1 MMDEAMERLERHGI
15 WPGAAAVGL
24 SLLWKGSPWLDP
36 AWVAA
41 LCCGLPILWAA
52 VGALRRR
59 ELTTAVL
66 VGTALVAAIA
76 LGEVFAAGE
85 VALIMQVGE
94 RLEHWTVHRA
104 REGLRRLAGLM
115 PRTGRLVLP
124 DGGGE
129 RVVPA
134 EEIPVGATV
143 RVLPG
148 EAIPADGPILSGKM
162 SLDLSFLTG
171 EPLPVD
177 FAPGGRAVAGAI
189 NRFGAF
195 DFRAERV
202 GGEATAGRMAALVAE
217 ADASKARI
225 VRLADRWA
233 RWIVPSA
240 ILSAVVVGVATGS
253 LLQAVTVLVVFCP
266 CALVVA
272 TPAAVSAAIG
282 NATRLGALVRR
293 GDALERLA
301 SVPAIA
307 FDKTGT
313 LTRGAPAV
321 TAVRPAPG
329 VPAARVLT
337 VAAALERR
345 SGHPL
350 AKAIVAQAQAEGLT
364 LPEAEG
370 VTAEPGRGV
379 EGWVGGRH
387 VRVGRPAQARSGA
400 ETVAEVVEAG
410 VTLGEIALADA
421 VRPEA
426 AGAVRALRARG
437 VEPCL
442 LTGDNAAAA
451 ARVAEALGIGNLRAA
466 CLPEDKL
473 AYVRDHAPL
482 VMVGDGINDAA
493 ALRAATVGVAM
504 GRVGSDIAG
513 EAADIVLV
521 SDTLGALPA
530 LVDLA
535 RATARTIRLNIAFAL
550 GLSLVAVILAAL
562 ALLGPVGGAFV
573 HNAGALIVAL
583 NAARLLWRKPPR
595 AR

>member
-1 MMDEAMERLERHGI
+1 MNDLMERLERHGI
-15 WPGAAAVGL
+15 WPGAFALGL
-24 SLLWKGSPWLDP
+24 SLLWQGNPWLDP
-36 AWVAA
+36 AWLAVV
-41 LCCGLPILWAA
+41 CCGLPILWAA

-59 ELTTAVL
+59 ELDTSVL
-66 VGTALVAAIA
+66 VATALVAAVA

-104 REGLRRLAGLM
+104 QEGLRHLLGLM
-115 PRTGRLVLP
+115 PRTGRLVAP
-124 DGGGE
+124 DGAE
-129 RVVPA
+129 RIVPA
-134 EEIPVGATV
+134 GEIPVGATV

-148 EAIPADGPILSGKM
+148 ETVPADGPILSGRT

-177 FAPGGRAVAGAI
+177 LAPGDRAVAGAI

-195 DFRAERV
+195 ELRAERV

-217 ADASKARI
+217 ADAGKARV

-233 RWIVPSA
+233 RGIVPA
-240 ILSAVVVGVATGS
+240 ALLAAVAVGLGTGN

-272 TPAAVSAAIG
+272 TPAAVAAAIG
-282 NATRLGALVRR
+282 NATRHGALIRR

-301 SVPAIA
+301 TVTAIA

-313 LTRGAPAV
+313 LTRGEPTV
-321 TAVRPAPG
+321 TALRPAPG
-329 VPAARVLT
+329 VAPERLLA

-345 SGHPL
+345 SEHPL
-350 AKAIVAQAQAEGLT
+350 ARAIVAKAEAEGLT
-364 LPEAEG
+364 LPE
-370 VTAEPGRGV
+370 VSDVVAEPGSGI
-379 EGWVGGRH
+379 VGTVAGQR
-387 VRVGRPAQARSGA
+387 VRVGRPAGTPTGA
-400 ETVAEVVEAG
+400 ETVAEVTEAG
-410 VTLGEIALADA
+410 HPLGAIALADTL
-421 VRPEA
+421 RPEA
-426 AGAVRALRARG
+426 AGILRELRARRL
-437 VEPCL
+437 EPCL
-442 LTGDNAAAA
+442 LTGDNAASA
-451 ARVAEALGIGNLRAA
+451 ARVAEALGIGNVRAA

-473 AYVRDHAPL
+473 VYVREHAPL

-521 SDTLGALPA
+521 SDTLGTLPG

-535 RATARTIRLNIAFAL
+535 RATTRTIRLNIAFAL
-550 GLSLVAVILAAL
+550 GLNLVAIVLAAL
-562 ALLGPVGGAFV
+562 SLLGPVGGAFV
-573 HNAGALIVAL
+573 HNAGALLVAL
-583 NAARLLWRKPPR
+583 NAARLLWRGR
-595 AR
+595 